1 MSHSLKGMRPS
12 SHANTPMAKEII
24 INPRRMRRRVTVVVL
39 CVCLSVC
46 LSVNSLTA
54 TYLVCELQ
62 GRCYMILHGVSNAC
76 IVWISLKMLCSPVLA
91 AFPDSKLLD
100 FARASDSMT

>member
-1 MSHSLKGMRPS
+1 MGVD
-12 SHANTPMAKEII
+12 TI

-39 CVCLSVC
+39 CVCLFVC

-62 GRCYMILHGVSNAC
+62 GRSYIIPYGVSNAC
-76 IVWISLKMLCSPVLA
+76 NVWISLKMFYSPVLA
-91 AFPDSKLLD
+91 AFANSKLLD
-100 FARASDSMT
+100 FARASDSMTTYE

>member
-1 MSHSLKGMRPS
+1 
-12 SHANTPMAKEII
+12 
-24 INPRRMRRRVTVVVL
+24 MRRKVTVVVL
-39 CVCLSVC
+39 CVC

-76 IVWISLKMLCSPVLA
+76 IVWISLKTLCSPVLA
-91 AFPDSKLLD
+91 AFADSKLLD